1 MFGERWGIG
10 LNSYKRGYAEERV
23 LLKQLQKYH
32 KENHS
37 ILSSYCLIFAAEY
50 SLRTQYSA
58 TEWNYNKSTIYQLGL
73 AACDEVFELRSL
85 ALESLFSVISD
96 SPVRKY
102 AVTMILEYPVYSAS
116 EFDEQVIAHDVS
128 ILDVIFPDR

>member
-1 MFGERWGIG
+1 M
-10 LNSYKRGYAEERV
+10 
-23 LLKQLQKYH
+23 
-32 KENHS
+32 
-37 ILSSYCLIFAAEY
+37 
-50 SLRTQYSA
+50 
-58 TEWNYNKSTIYQLGL
+58 

-128 ILDVIFPDR
+128 ILDAIFPRPIDTTDFAKYSIILKMSVSRRELIGLPPFQRVIRIAHTDFIPH